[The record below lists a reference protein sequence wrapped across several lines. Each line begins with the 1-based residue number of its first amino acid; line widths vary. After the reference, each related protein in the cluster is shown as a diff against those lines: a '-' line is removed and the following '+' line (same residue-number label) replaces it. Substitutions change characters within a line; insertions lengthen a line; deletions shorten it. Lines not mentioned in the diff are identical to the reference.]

1 LFVAATAAA
10 AVVAAAAV
18 AAVVTAAAVVAAAAV
33 AAAVVAAAA
42 LEASWTPVIELNGAL
57 GLDRSNRSV
66 DILDHHNNA
75 AGRGTK
81 NKRGATV
88 SGFIGHQQQQS
99 QHGSK
104 TNRTTTITYVTR
116 KNSALPAAAAA
127 VVAAVVAVAV
137 AVVVGAVAVA
147 VVAAAAPHHA
157 LHGCAPSSEV
167 ALHRVTNDAMITTLT
182 NSDYETCE
190 DESNRKALA

>member
-81 NKRGATV
+81 SKRGATV
-88 SGFIGHQQQQS
+88 SSFIGHQQQQS

-137 AVVVGAVAVA
+137 AVVVVGAVAVA
-147 VVAAAAPHHA
+147 VPHHA